1 MINSNE
7 HNEKLL
13 KNVEI
18 LKNYINLSVSEKKI
32 LIKKLINISNSAD
45 DFRYLNAALKV
56 FDSLDNR
63 DIDNNLIKIKSDAL
77 TYVRGK
83 VLKYNN
89 KNENNFNN

>member
-56 FDSLDNR
+56 FDSLDDR
-63 DIDNNLIKIKSDAL
+63 DIDNNLIKIKSAAL

-83 VLKYNN
+83 ALRYN
-89 KNENNFNN
+89 KNEDNFNN